1 MHSNMPARADSLPR
15 TMIKMLVGS
24 ILPSLVIGDEKE
36 VAKVYP
42 MGPIFKDLLMES
54 GYFHLQA
61 TRPDTVGE
69 HVKRTRSCP
78 ITQHIH
84 FYDTRIFKVVATVHY
99 WF

>member
-1 MHSNMPARADSLPR
+1 MPARADSLPR

-54 GYFHLQA
+54 GYFRLQA

-69 HVKRTRSCP
+69 HVKRARTCRVS
-78 ITQHIH
+78 QHIH
-84 FYDTRIFKVVATVHY
+84 FFMTHVSLKLCTLHCSF
-99 WF
+99 